1 VVTPGQV
8 LISGATDAGVHGSRF
23 CCAAGSVIA
32 RTVRTVT
39 VEVPLAQEQAVAGE
53 GRDLQEIS
61 LIFFGKTIKLFGKT
75 GNVGGSCDTI
85 EWESFGTLPG
95 GVVLPVGI
103 RVRMA
108 VERSV
113 QTVDR
118 TAEQAA
124 YLAGVELDRQ
134 IAALDGYVLLRK
146 NLQGEW
152 TDEVYHLEGTLLGR
166 EEIARTQ
173 EFELD

>member
-1 VVTPGQV
+1 
-8 LISGATDAGVHGSRF
+8 
-23 CCAAGSVIA
+23 
-32 RTVRTVT
+32 
-39 VEVPLAQEQAVAGE
+39 
-53 GRDLQEIS
+53 
-61 LIFFGKTIKLFGKT
+61 
-75 GNVGGSCDTI
+75 
-85 EWESFGTLPG
+85 
-95 GVVLPVGI
+95 
-103 RVRMA
+103 MA